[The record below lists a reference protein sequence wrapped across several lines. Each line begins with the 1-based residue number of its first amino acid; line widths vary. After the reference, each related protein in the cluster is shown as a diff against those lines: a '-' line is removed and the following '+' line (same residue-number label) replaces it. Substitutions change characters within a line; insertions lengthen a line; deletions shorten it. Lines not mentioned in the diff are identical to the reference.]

1 MTFRASPLKH
11 LLQEAHPC
19 TAQRGASCPHISSA
33 FQGTR
38 AERAGDHLVTS
49 GTSSSPPAP
58 GGEGNVLTQSCGA
71 VVTQPTHPQ
80 PELPRHTEALQ
91 SYSPPSYTSRIA
103 SHGEIPFTPESC
115 SKGKEP
121 RHFCLYRL
129 GEIFKHRFT
138 LNVHA
143 LT

>member
-1 MTFRASPLKH
+1 MTFCASPLKH

-19 TAQRGASCPHISSA
+19 TAQRGASCPRILCFPRHS
-33 FQGTR
+33 
-38 AERAGDHLVTS
+38 ERAGDHLVTS

-80 PELPRHTEALQ
+80 PELQRHTEALQ
-91 SYSPPSYTSRIA
+91 SPPSYTSRIA
-103 SHGEIPFTPESC
+103 SHGEIPLTPESC
-115 SKGKEP
+115 SRGKEP